1 MYVSSRQGYN
11 PPVKSTGRGKKYSHF
26 ASLKYC
32 NGAET
37 FYTYAPQRGKAG
49 GQMAHTN
56 TYGTDTGKKFQLAN
70 VKDVIGDYASYGS
83 ANYKFELDSKNNL
96 HVTVYDTK
104 TEYSFLYHAPKTDRH
119 SRKENKFMGET
130 KQTYHFVVTLQELKQ
145 RAEK

>member
-1 MYVSSRQGYN
+1 MYVSSRQGQCLTYDAVSN
-11 PPVKSTGRGKKYSHF
+11 VLSVV
-26 ASLKYC
+26 
-32 NGAET
+32 NGASV
-37 FYTYAPQRGKAG
+37 PQRGKAG

-119 SRKENKFMGET
+119 SRKEN
-130 KQTYHFVVTLQELKQ
+130 
-145 RAEK
+145 